1 MKIKLIL
8 PFLILFTA
16 LSVAADKAGDKDME
30 SKKDTESKSTEPQ
43 VKDNVSIYVVRPGDS
58 LWKISKNFYNTP
70 VLWPRLWK
78 LNPAID
84 KPHRIYP
91 GEVISLKRQIPRL
104 PVVEFDPEKRDFII
118 GDIDPPPPVFY
129 FSKAHKAGF
138 ISHDEWEHMG
148 TIINSEPPRIMI
160 AEENTLAYINLGT
173 EHNVEVGDTF
183 TVFKTSKHVFHPVT
197 KKRIGYKVA
206 ILGELEVHEVLGEN
220 LSSAKVTASNREMH
234 RGARIRP
241 TEEFVKEVIIR
252 KGSDQ
257 LDGVIVENRNNLT
270 YAAQNDIVYIDAGSQ
285 DNIVPGNTFSI
296 FQHPRTVVD
305 LDTGRNLTVPRY
317 EIGKLVVINVRRH
330 VSTGVVI
337 KSKRQI
343 STGDIVSLDL

>member
-1 MKIKLIL
+1 MKLKFIL
-8 PFLILFTA
+8 PFLLLFTA
-16 LSVAADKAGDKDME
+16 LSVAADKAQDNEMKA
-30 SKKDTESKSTEPQ
+30 KSTEPE

-91 GEVISLKRQIPRL
+91 GEVISLKRQVPRL
-104 PVVEFDPEKRDFII
+104 PVVEFDPEKREFIV
-118 GDIDPPPPVFY
+118 GDIDPPPPVYY

-148 TIINSEPPRIMI
+148 TIINSEPPRIMVGK
-160 AEENTLAYINLGT
+160 ENTLAYINLGT
-173 EHNVEVGDTF
+173 EDNVQAGDTF
-183 TVFKTSKHVFHPVT
+183 TVFKSSKHVFHPFT
-197 KKRIGYKVA
+197 NKRLGYKVA
-206 ILGELEVHEVLGEN
+206 VLGELEVHEVLGEK
-220 LSSAKVTASNREMH
+220 LSSAKITASNREMH

-241 TEEFVKEVIIR
+241 TEEFVKEVVIR
-252 KGSDQ
+252 KGSGEI
-257 LDGVIVENRNNLT
+257 DGVIVDNRNNLI

-285 DNIVPGNTFSI
+285 DNIVPGNTFTI
-296 FQHPRTVVD
+296 FQHPRTVKD
-305 LDTGRNLTVPRY
+305 LDSGRNLTVPKH

-330 VSTGVVI
+330 TSTGVVI
-337 KSKRQI
+337 KSARQVA
-343 STGDIVSLDL
+343 TGDLVSLDM